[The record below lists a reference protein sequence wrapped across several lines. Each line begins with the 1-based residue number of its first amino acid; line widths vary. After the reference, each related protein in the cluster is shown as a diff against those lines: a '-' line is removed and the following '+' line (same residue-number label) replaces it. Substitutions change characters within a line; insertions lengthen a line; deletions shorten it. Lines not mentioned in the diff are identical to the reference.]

1 MLKAGFINVLKPTGM
16 TSNDLVAKLRGMIRR
31 GYGEKIKV
39 GHTGTLDPNAA
50 GVMLVALGSATKFC
64 KYVIEKDKSYR
75 ADLLFGPMTDTLDT
89 YGTITENQAS
99 RPHDSAELVQI
110 LRQFQGTSL
119 QVPPKYSALKIDGE
133 RLYKL
138 ARADKEIPEIQAR
151 EIHIPAIELLET
163 RADGIT
169 IDVACSSGTYIRSL
183 ARDIGQALGEKAI
196 LSLLIRT
203 DLDGHRLADSFILEE
218 LETLIQEQKLDQA
231 IMDTDK
237 LLDKFEEL
245 HLQAGEKLYT
255 NGAAIQTK
263 RYIGA
268 QPQAGQ
274 YRLYS
279 QGKFLGIG
287 KVTTN
292 EKGTTVKSETLVV

>member
-64 KYVIEKDKSYR
+64 KYVIEKDKCYR
-75 ADLLFGPMTDTLDT
+75 ADILFGKETDTLDT
-89 YGTITENQAS
+89 YGTVIEEKAVQPHETAEIVQA
-99 RPHDSAELVQI
+99 
-110 LRQFQGTSL
+110 LRQFKGRTM
-119 QVPPKYSALKIDGE
+119 QVPPKYSALKIGGE

-138 ARADKEIPEIQAR
+138 ARADKDIPEIEAR
-151 EIHIPAIELLET
+151 EIHIPAIELLT
-163 RADGIT
+163 HRADGIT
-169 IDVACSSGTYIRSL
+169 IDVHCSSGTYIRSL

-203 DLDGHRLADSFILEE
+203 SLDNYTIADSCTLEE
-218 LETLIQEQKLDQA
+218 LAFLIEKQNLHETILD
-231 IMDTDK
+231 MDEV
-237 LLDKFEEL
+237 LAKFEQL
-245 HLQAGEKLYT
+245 HLKSGEKLYI
-255 NGAAIQTK
+255 NGAAIQTN
-263 RYIGA
+263 RYIGKC
-268 QPQAGQ
+268 PSDGQ

-279 QGKFLGIG
+279 KDKFLGIG
-287 KVTTN
+287 KVTTS
-292 EKGTTVKSETLVV
+292 EGGTIVKSETLAQ